1 MVEGPT
7 LREEAEVKGKVISS
21 YGPHE
26 IEVSVVYPG
35 EDSSRHQDVC
45 LETQEGHLG

>member
-1 MVEGPT
+1 MPT

-26 IEVSVVYPG
+26 IEVSVVYPS
-35 EDSSRHQDVC
+35 EDSSRHQGVC
-45 LETQEGHLG
+45 LGIQEGQLG